1 MSIMAVFTKNIGK
14 NFHLCTAFPT
24 VFFCFYNFSRI
35 KLRVCLQ
42 TVHIKCIIPQCFS
55 GILRISKGDSH
66 PDAFSPS

>member
-1 MSIMAVFTKNIGK
+1 MSIMAVFTKNVGQ
-14 NFHLCTAFPT
+14 NLHLCIAFST
-24 VFFCFYNFSRI
+24 GLLKLYNFLRI
-35 KLRVCLQ
+35 KLCVCLQ